1 MGLKANEA
9 GIDFQNRV
17 CACFMAYMLLGKR
30 TDDLLSAAGDHVIT
44 EICCQ
49 ANEPTD
55 DIVIKMKNG
64 SKICSQVK
72 RTIDFSVKPVSEF
85 YSVCKQFV
93 EQYIKEDH
101 DITAYT
107 LITGYNASRHIRET
121 TRRLL
126 DSIRTSNSLSIIDTM
141 NKAEKST
148 YKNLTEIVEAIY
160 MDRTHKKLEEDQL
173 LIFLKKVYVEILDV
187 EKNQGHEKAIKTL
200 LSAQNYADAEQV
212 WSHFITM
219 AMDLSANRRTV
230 TKESLEIECE
240 KHLSKAEE
248 KTFPVLK
255 HRFDLVIDE
264 DNKLVGSD
272 TELMLLYLELEE
284 KEELSIDDL
293 QVDFKGKE
301 EYEKAVDLLE
311 KKAVVT
317 GLEKSE
323 MAALVQFRKRIKRIN
338 CDIERIK
345 RNVVFFC
352 SNEVLRSISYTV
364 GKLECFRRICVIKCI
379 TEIARKSR
387 TLQIYIDNHQYYL
400 CHVPDELFAA
410 VDELTMDLMCFPG
423 ENDVGRLSE
432 EIIYQY
438 VLPEYIFHITEYMEK
453 QGTELIEIEKNP
465 WLWYV
470 GYY

>member
-1 MGLKANEA
+1 M
-9 GIDFQNRV
+9 
-17 CACFMAYMLLGKR
+17 
-30 TDDLLSAAGDHVIT
+30 
-44 EICCQ
+44 
-49 ANEPTD
+49 
-55 DIVIKMKNG
+55 
-64 SKICSQVK
+64 
-72 RTIDFSVKPVSEF
+72 
-85 YSVCKQFV
+85 
-93 EQYIKEDH
+93 
-101 DITAYT
+101 
-107 LITGYNASRHIRET
+107 
-121 TRRLL
+121 
-126 DSIRTSNSLSIIDTM
+126 
-141 NKAEKST
+141 
-148 YKNLTEIVEAIY
+148 
-160 MDRTHKKLEEDQL
+160 EEDQL

-364 GKLECFRRICVIKCI
+364 GKLECFRRICVIKCL